1 MWRRPR
7 PRLTY
12 ANVTSTV
19 ALFVVLGGTSYA
31 LTLPSNSVGRTQLK
45 RDSVGRSEIR
55 RAAVR
60 SIEVRDRSVRL
71 RDLAPE
77 TRRALKGQQGPP
89 GVTFFQSVTSG
100 GEKAVGNASSLEG
113 GTTFNARIVGFS
125 QSVASCVAVASLTS
139 IPGGPVPDPPGN
151 GHVTAEPT
159 ADGRVLVE
167 TFDPDGNPAQYPFN
181 LIVAC

>member
-1 MWRRPR
+1 MTRRLR
-7 PRLTY
+7 DRLTY
-12 ANVTSTV
+12 ANVMSTIAVFV
-19 ALFVVLGGTSYA
+19 ALGGTSYA

-60 SIEVRDRSVRL
+60 STEIRDRSMRL
-71 RDLAPE
+71 RDFSPKA
-77 TRRALKGQQGPP
+77 RRALKGQQGPP

-100 GEKAVGNASSLEG
+100 GEKVVGNASSLEG

-125 QSVASCVAVASLTS
+125 RSVATCVAVASLTS
-139 IPGGPVPDPPGN
+139 IPGGPMPAPPSN